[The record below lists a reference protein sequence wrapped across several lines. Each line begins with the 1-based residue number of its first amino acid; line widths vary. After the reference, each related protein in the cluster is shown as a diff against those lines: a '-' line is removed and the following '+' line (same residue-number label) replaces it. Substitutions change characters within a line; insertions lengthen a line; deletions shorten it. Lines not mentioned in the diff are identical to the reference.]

1 MQVQARFRLDQ
12 VNRSR
17 GFYKQPGS
25 TEDAQSVES
34 AYVHLNAV
42 QGEPFG
48 AYTPTGHMEML
59 IVNPT
64 ASQVFL
70 DAPIGTEFDF
80 FISPVPVAN
89 SAESDHQ

>member
-1 MQVQARFRLDQ
+1 MQIHARFRLDKVDRAQ
-12 VNRSR
+12 A
-17 GFYKQPGS
+17 FYRAPGS
-25 TEDAQSVES
+25 TNDALPVES

-48 AYTPTGHMEML
+48 AYTPSGHLEML

-64 ASQVFL
+64 ASQVFF

-80 FISPVPVAN
+80 LISPVHN
-89 SAESDHQ
+89 S